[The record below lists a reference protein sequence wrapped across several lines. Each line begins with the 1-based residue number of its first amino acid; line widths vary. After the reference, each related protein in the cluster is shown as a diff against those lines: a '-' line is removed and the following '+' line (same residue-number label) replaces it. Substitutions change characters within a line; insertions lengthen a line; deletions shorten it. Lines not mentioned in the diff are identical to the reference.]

1 MSSSRCSGRLGGA
14 FHCGVFDRL
23 LRAKILQEDNRR
35 QRKIARRARTFPRE
49 ISDFHK
55 HRRAR
60 EKSEVSPVVKLY
72 SSSQS
77 TSASFTFVTAANFF
91 DGFYKSC
98 IPALQLYTVS
108 KGPVIFFLIYHLNA
122 PLDIAILMLF
132 RVLTTQIGP
141 I

>member
-1 MSSSRCSGRLGGA
+1 M
-14 FHCGVFDRL
+14 
-23 LRAKILQEDNRR
+23 
-35 QRKIARRARTFPRE
+35 
-49 ISDFHK
+49 
-55 HRRAR
+55 
-60 EKSEVSPVVKLY
+60 VKLH
-72 SSSQS
+72 SSLQS